1 MIISAVV
8 VTYNRIE
15 LLKECLTSYINQT
28 RLPDKIIVVDN
39 ASTDGTREY
48 LDTWKNDN
56 DEKTKIHVIHLS
68 ENKGGSGGF
77 HEGLKTALELNSD
90 WVCVADDDAILAE
103 DVFEKAEK
111 HIMQL
116 PSDATVSAI
125 CTKVI
130 TDGCVSL
137 FHRTNRRI
145 LSTKILPEPI
155 SEETYEQEFFECD
168 SASYVGA
175 ILNCETLKEVGIT
188 EKNYFIWNDDAE
200 HFWRL
205 SKAGKIICYTDMMI
219 DHKVNQPDYDCLSWK
234 TYYGYRNY
242 ILMVKKHLGFKYFLA
257 YIVRTLS
264 RGPRDLSWKHTKLGI
279 CAVWDAIR
287 NKQGIHKTYKPGW
300 K

>member
-15 LLKECLTSYINQT
+15 LLKECLTAYIKQT

-48 LDTWKNDN
+48 LDAWKIDN
-56 DEKTKIHVIHLS
+56 EEKTSIHIVHLS
-68 ENKGGSGGF
+68 QNMGGSGGF
-77 HEGLKTALELNSD
+77 YEGLKTALELNSD
-90 WVCVADDDAILAE
+90 WVCVADDDAILVE

-111 HIMQL
+111 HILQL
-116 PSDATVSAI
+116 PSDDVVSAI
-125 CTKVI
+125 CTKVV
-130 TDGCVSL
+130 TDGKSGDANRCVRNVSSNKVV
-137 FHRTNRRI
+137 FEAI
-145 LSTKILPEPI
+145 PE
-155 SEETYEQEFFECD
+155 ENYEKDEFYCD
-168 SASYVGA
+168 HASYIGT
-175 ILNCETLKEVGIT
+175 IMNCEVLKKVGIT
-188 EKNYFIWNDDAE
+188 EKNYFIWYDDAE
-200 HFWRL
+200 HLWRL
-205 SKAGKIICYTDMMI
+205 SKEGKIICYTDMTI
-219 DHKVNQPDYDCLSWK
+219 VHKLNKADYDGISWK

-257 YIVRTLS
+257 YIIRTLS